1 MASKSQEPIR
11 LAVIGAGGRMGCR
24 IIALAGERPD
34 LKVTGALEAKG
45 HPAIGSDAGMVA
57 GCGALHVTVTSD
69 PDKALAGTQVAID
82 FTAPSAVPL
91 YAAAAAEHGVALVV
105 GSTGLTGPEEA
116 IIAGAA
122 ERVPVLVAP
131 NMSIGVNLLFRL
143 VPQIAAALGGEYEI
157 EILEAHHN
165 KKKDAPSGTALG
177 LLDRILEVRESSRDQ
192 VVYGREGMI
201 GARRPHEIGV
211 HAIRA
216 ADIVGE
222 HTVLF
227 ATAGERIEIT
237 HRASSRDTF
246 ARGALRAALF
256 LAAKP
261 AGRYAIADVLFGANA

>member
-1 MASKSQEPIR
+1 MADTTQKPVR

-24 IIALAGERPD
+24 IISLAGERPD

-45 HPAIGSDAGMVA
+45 HPAIGSDAGMLA
-57 GCGALHVTVTSD
+57 GCGELQVPVTSD
-69 PDKALAGTQVAID
+69 PAKALAGAQVAID

-91 YAAAAAEHGVALVV
+91 YASAAAEIGVGLVI
-105 GSTGLTGPEEA
+105 GSTGLTAPEEA
-116 IIAGAA
+116 IIARAA

-143 VPQIAAALGGEYEI
+143 VPQIAAALGSEYEI

-177 LLDRILEVRESSRDQ
+177 LLERILEVREPSRDQ
-192 VVYGREGMI
+192 VVYGREGMT
-201 GARRPHEIGV
+201 GARRQHEIGV

-216 ADIVGE
+216 ADTVGE
-222 HTVLF
+222 HTVMF

-256 LAAKP
+256 LAGKP
-261 AGRYAIADVLFGANA
+261 AGRYAIADVLFGAGA